1 VVIIYRININ
11 VSDDIKKLLVELSKK
26 EGRNVSEIIR
36 EAIVKLLMERG
47 YLKR

>member
-1 VVIIYRININ
+1 MVIIYRININ